1 MKELFK
7 NNSYKLLFAGNLVS
21 EIGNSLMGIAM
32 SFYILDL
39 TGSSLSMGLFL
50 FVIIG
55 SRILVAPLA
64 GVLVDR
70 WNRVKVIYRTDY
82 IRGVL
87 YVLLAL
93 FIASNPSVEN
103 IILSLYVV
111 GVISSITAA
120 FFTPAMTSALPE
132 IVGEDLLQ
140 PANGAQSII
149 QSLQSIIGVI
159 AGAAFYAFFGMAW
172 VIIINAISFG
182 LSGFSEMFIKAK
194 YRKEKTEEEIILQ
207 NEKSMTHDFVDSLK
221 YIKRRTGLFSLVGYS
236 LVLNFAFTP
245 LFAIGIPYL
254 FNNDLARVNAEMEY
268 AYTEVAFSIA
278 MLIAG
283 ITVGSMMIKSINKVL
298 RIGLIMLSTSFAYIA
313 FTMHLASTRVIGFQT
328 FYIMFIVGM
337 VLLAVFMMFT
347 NVPLNTGMV
356 KIVDPDYRGRVFS
369 TIGAISGGAVPFA
382 MLAGGIILEYY
393 NISILGLFC
402 VIIVM
407 FPTIGFITNKK
418 VKILINS
425 IEKHNGENDKII
437 KKEDTIEQFE

>member
-1 MKELFK
+1 MKVLFK

-55 SRILVAPLA
+55 TRILFAPLA

-70 WNRVKVIYRTDY
+70 WNRVRVIYMTDY
-82 IRGVL
+82 VRGGL
-87 YVLLAL
+87 YFVLAL
-93 FIASNPSVEN
+93 FIATNPTVDN
-103 IILSLYVV
+103 IILGLYVI
-111 GVISSITAA
+111 GVLSNITAA
-120 FFTPAMTSALPE
+120 LFTPAMTSALPE
-132 IVGEDLLQ
+132 IVGEDMLQ

-159 AGAAFYAFFGMAW
+159 AGAALYAFFGMAL
-172 VIIINAISFG
+172 VIVINAVSFSI
-182 LSGFSEMFIKAK
+182 SGFSEMFIKAK
-194 YRKEKTEEEIILQ
+194 YKKQKTEEQIALQ
-207 NEKSMTHDFVDSLK
+207 KEKSITHDFVDSLK
-221 YIKRRTGLFSLVGYS
+221 YMKKRTGLLNLAGYS
-236 LVLNFAFTP
+236 LLLNFAFVP

-283 ITVGSMMIKSINKVL
+283 VIVGSIKFKSITKII
-298 RIGLIMLSTSFAYIA
+298 RIGLLMLSASFVFLA
-313 FTMHLASTRVIGFQT
+313 FTMHLASNRIISFEV
-328 FYIMFIVGM
+328 FYLMFVTGM

-369 TIGAISGGAVPFA
+369 TIGAISQGAVPFA
-382 MLAGGIILEYY
+382 MLTGGLILEYY
-393 NISILGLFC
+393 NISILGIFC
-402 VIIVM
+402 VVVLL

-418 VKILINS
+418 VKVLIDS
-425 IEKHNGENDKII
+425 IDENNDKNGIV
-437 KKEDTIEQFE
+437 EETSTVWDL